1 MKGINKDGT
10 INLDDFK
17 QGVDEM
23 VGEAVKK
30 AQVSFGD
37 IKPEELGQ
45 VIKDSKDTTNYVN
58 GLRDDMAHVKQQL
71 GDVKGSLVSFQ
82 ELLSESRAQMGKL
95 APQDAEVVKSLLTV
109 SAPDRFVSFD
119 QKQRAKDH
127 LTEVKANFN
136 NITTNSEGGY
146 LVPTGVSQS
155 MLSIALAYSVA
166 MQDARIEPM
175 ATGQKQLNVA
185 LDLEGGTTSYPG
197 EGTAANAS
205 EMVFGV
211 ASLAPKRRICKLI
224 CTRELLDMSAVDVW
238 AHCAN
243 RLAISFANDT
253 DKQAFAGTGTPM
265 TGLRAGSTLI
275 PKVINAATFAP
286 TAAEA
291 IGGVGLLDDVSDEN
305 LKWYMTRSVHWGAF
319 GAIQDTTSGNRI
331 IGMSDVISLTQRMLL
346 GSPVRYCHS
355 DAMYAI
361 GDSSTS
367 LVFAIL
373 ADLRR
378 ALVLSNFGVTGVS
391 VADQATVLDS
401 NGSAVNLWDQG
412 LFAIKMEGYFTG
424 VCPDFYTTLS
434 KAPGVAF
441 TSAAG

>member
-1 MKGINKDGT
+1 MKGINGDGT
-10 INLDDFK
+10 IKLSEFEA
-17 QGVDEM
+17 GVKEM
-23 VGEAVKK
+23 VGAAVKET
-30 AQVSFGD
+30 VSFGD
-37 IKPEELGQ
+37 VKPEEMAQ
-45 VIKDSKDTTNYVN
+45 VLKDSKDTAAYVN
-58 GLRDDMAHVKQQL
+58 SLKDDMAEVKQRL
-71 GDVKGSLVSFQ
+71 GEVNGSIANFQ
-82 ELLSESRAQMGKL
+82 ELMSESRAQQGKV
-95 APQDAEVVKSLLTV
+95 APADAEVVKHLLEA
-109 SAPDRFVSFD
+109 SAPERIVGFERK
-119 QKQRAKDH
+119 QKAQEALR
-127 LTEVKANFN
+127 EKANFN
-136 NITTNSEGGY
+136 NMTTAGEGGNA
-146 LVPTGVSQS
+146 VPTGVSRS

-166 MQDARIEPM
+166 LQDARIEPM
-175 ATGQKQLNVA
+175 ATGQKQLNIA

-224 CTRELLDMSAVDVW
+224 CTRELLDMAAVDIW

-265 TGLRAGSTLI
+265 TGLRGASTLI
-275 PKVINAATFAP
+275 PKTIAAATFGP

-291 IGGVGLLDDVSDEN
+291 IAGVGLLDDVSDEN

-331 IGMSDVISLTQRMLL
+331 IGMSDVVSLTQRILL

-361 GDSSTS
+361 GDSTAS

-373 ADLRR
+373 CDLQRS
-378 ALVLSNFGVTGVS
+378 LVLSNFGVTGMS

-401 NGSAVNLWDQG
+401 AGTEVNLWDQG

-424 VCPDFYTTLS
+424 ICPDFYTTLT